1 MRILERVELDKP
13 IIMHDKLD
21 VIWDFEND
29 NINHYEVKKD
39 LEDLKV
45 RRMAQNNKQF
55 RAYLKI
61 LEFIERRVEPCS
73 RIDKLKKKISMHE
86 KEREFLDC
94 LRIIIRN
101 GYELTAADI
110 KDVLNFI
117 AIQEILLFDEADQ

>member
-1 MRILERVELDKP
+1 MNQNVNRFKRIQNEKLMRILERVELDKP

-55 RAYLKI
+55 RAY
-61 LEFIERRVEPCS
+61 
-73 RIDKLKKKISMHE
+73 
-86 KEREFLDC
+86 
-94 LRIIIRN
+94 
-101 GYELTAADI
+101 
-110 KDVLNFI
+110 
-117 AIQEILLFDEADQ
+117 